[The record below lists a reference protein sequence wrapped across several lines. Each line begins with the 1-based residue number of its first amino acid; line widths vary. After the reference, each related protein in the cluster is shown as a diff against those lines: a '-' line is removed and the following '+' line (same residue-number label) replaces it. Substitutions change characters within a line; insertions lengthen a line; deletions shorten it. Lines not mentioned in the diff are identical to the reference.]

1 MAETLVLT
9 RILEALIIV
18 ILTTIGVRVAT
29 VQPQGYSL
37 AIPGRGEVVVEPSN
51 HTAKHEAG
59 TLPASAIRT
68 AAQKLPRGWCAEFYY
83 SAKLQKYLIII
94 ETAGHSCGGLVL
106 GLEQFAGMTRAFE
119 YTAFGGS
126 ECIGGGCAYWYAV
139 ARSPTNCYKRL
150 GRACGR

>member
-9 RILEALIIV
+9 RIIEALILI

-29 VQPQGYSL
+29 AQPQDYSL

-59 TLPASAIRT
+59 TLPASAIRA
-68 AAQKLPRGWCAEFYY
+68 AAQSLPRGWCAEFYY
-83 SAKLQKYLIII
+83 SARLRKYLVIV
-94 ETAGHSCGGLVL
+94 ETSGHNCGGLVL
-106 GLEQFAGMTRAFE
+106 GEEQFAGLTRVFE

-126 ECIGGGCAYWYAV
+126 ECTGGGCAYWYAV
-139 ARSPTNCYKRL
+139 ARSPVSCYKRL